1 MAQNDSF
8 LDRVSLE
15 DSTVFVIF
23 ANRILY
29 EIIGIM
35 KIIKGVLSVI
45 LLFGAMSLF
54 GESIEPSHKENSCQK
69 RMRDRGYGMFIH
81 FGMNTYNGLEW
92 SEGKDPASLYNPT
105 ELDCEQWVKTAR
117 DAGFRYVLLVTK
129 HHDGFCLWD
138 SAVTDYDVASSGN
151 TTDVVKGVSDACR
164 KYGLEFGIY
173 YSLWDRHEPSYKAE
187 DFSGYQKFMD
197 DQLTELLTNY
207 GDICE
212 IWFDGGWDRVPS
224 DWNIPHI
231 YELVK
236 KLQPNCAM
244 GVNNSAMRG
253 DIDLNEVVNY
263 GVDNPDYMTGE
274 DDIHFR
280 YFPMDFRLKDPY
292 IANWNDKKVYNI
304 NGNDYYLPFEHTI
317 CLSKQWNWFQKD
329 VAMETRAIDELEE
342 LFYRAM
348 ANNNTLVVNVPPD
361 QRGLLR
367 QNEINTL
374 MELRDRIGI
383 SPVGKKLKHNKLN
396 RPISI
401 GRPCSASTEY
411 NTTDYTAKK
420 AFDGGLYRRWAST
433 ELTGWLEVELD
444 PKKSFNRISIFEY
457 MDEVV
462 APDGF
467 SRKRAN
473 RITSYTIDAY
483 KNGAWETIYVSTEPM
498 GDCKVINFAEPQR
511 AEKLKLNILSATA
524 PPSIYEF
531 SVYGVE

>member
-15 DSTVFVIF
+15 DSSVFVIF

-69 RMRDRGYGMFIH
+69 LMRDRGYGMFIH

-173 YSLWDRHEPSYKAE
+173 YSLWDRHEPSYKAA

-212 IWFDGGWDRVPS
+212 IWFDGGWYCRKEDVCRCAGSCGSAWPS
-224 DWNIPHI
+224 GCRGCGRRRCGTRSA
-231 YELVK
+231 LV
-236 KLQPNCAM
+236 Q
-244 GVNNSAMRG
+244 
-253 DIDLNEVVNY
+253 
-263 GVDNPDYMTGE
+263 
-274 DDIHFR
+274 
-280 YFPMDFRLKDPY
+280 
-292 IANWNDKKVYNI
+292 
-304 NGNDYYLPFEHTI
+304 
-317 CLSKQWNWFQKD
+317 
-329 VAMETRAIDELEE
+329 
-342 LFYRAM
+342 
-348 ANNNTLVVNVPPD
+348 
-361 QRGLLR
+361 
-367 QNEINTL
+367 
-374 MELRDRIGI
+374 
-383 SPVGKKLKHNKLN
+383 
-396 RPISI
+396 
-401 GRPCSASTEY
+401 
-411 NTTDYTAKK
+411 
-420 AFDGGLYRRWAST
+420 
-433 ELTGWLEVELD
+433 
-444 PKKSFNRISIFEY
+444 
-457 MDEVV
+457 
-462 APDGF
+462 
-467 SRKRAN
+467 
-473 RITSYTIDAY
+473 
-483 KNGAWETIYVSTEPM
+483 
-498 GDCKVINFAEPQR
+498 
-511 AEKLKLNILSATA
+511 
-524 PPSIYEF
+524 
-531 SVYGVE
+531 